1 MYIVSTLDPDSAFV
15 SPPLWEMIVYMYSID
30 RGLIEYELIWR

>member
-1 MYIVSTLDPDSAFV
+1 MYIVSTLDADSAFV
-15 SPPLWEMIVYMYSID
+15 SPPLCEMIVYYID

>member
-15 SPPLWEMIVYMYSID
+15 SPPLWEMIVYYID